1 MTSRGSS
8 SNSNSNFHHRS
19 SLKQSN
25 KPFKGTTKA
34 KSAVSRGKIDQKT
47 LVSSNS
53 GINLMNSISKVDR
66 KNQSKLKQLF
76 RKSELS
82 DLRKMFQGVDG
93 VPRTVALIP
102 LTPNA
107 NPFTILQGLYKGA
120 GVEYNCQTSNCPLYV
135 ETFKQNIRFFCPD
148 RNNLLQVIDS
158 AAGVDTLL
166 FVVSAK
172 DECIDEL
179 GVDLLEVLRAQ
190 GMCTAVACIQ
200 DLESSVKMAKQHEL
214 RLSWLNSL
222 TYHLASTLHPR
233 LFSSDHF
240 EIRRESLEMLRIIC
254 QMAIYEGISWR
265 DTHPYLVAEKTEI
278 IEAEAETEKNL
289 VLRITG
295 RVRGSRAFSV
305 NQIVHIPG
313 IGDFQLSKLSAI
325 STRRSIK
332 NFNFMQTESNE
343 FVDVSF
349 PDPEHQEQLFNFK
362 NSTDEQVKNQQME
375 GIESES
381 RDKIIVR
388 VPKGTSAYQARI
400 IHEAGLDYNNES
412 GSDSEN
418 GNGNGNGNV
427 VIDEKLIIKDA
438 NESISDDEEELTDV
452 DINEQEDSKKIKDRE
467 DRETEEALQDYAAI
481 KRRQLDE
488 SEPLSKYFPDA
499 VEVPEDQTARAR
511 FSKYRGVESLRT
523 SEWDTSADVAP
534 DYLDDIFEFDNFKL
548 SMKRALTVNQN
559 DENIAYRPG
568 ALVQMD
574 LCLDNFLQSQATN
587 RQIIEEVLNRPLSQ
601 VPLCIFG
608 LLAHEQKYSVLNFNI
623 QPRSTAIV
631 RNKETV
637 LMIYGFRRLEVS
649 PVYSDAS
656 HGHNLHLMNRIMPT
670 DCSCT
675 ASVLAPIAYPPTSVL
690 FFKAKDSSNYNCV
703 SLVASG
709 SLESVKASRKILK
722 RITFI
727 GYPFKINRRTCTV
740 RFMFFNPADVNWFRP
755 IELITSRQFRRGHIK
770 ESLGTHGY
778 MKCIFDNQI
787 QQNEQIAMHLYKRI
801 YPKWLTRICNLTTLA
816 IQNDRPE
823 SNNDNDSN
831 SMEL

>member
-1 MTSRGSS
+1 MSSGGSS
-8 SNSNSNFHHRS
+8 SSNFHHRS

-34 KSAVSRGKIDQKT
+34 KSAVARGKIDQKT

-66 KNQSKLKQLF
+66 KNQSKLKQLI

-82 DLRKMFQGVDG
+82 DLRKMFHGVDG

-120 GVEYNCQTSNCPLYV
+120 GMEYNIQASKSTLYV

-200 DLESSVKMAKQHEL
+200 DLESSVKSAKQHEL

-240 EIRRESLEMLRIIC
+240 EIRRESVEMLRIIS

-278 IEAEAETEKNL
+278 IEAENETKM
-289 VLRITG
+289 VLRISG

-325 STRRSIK
+325 STRRSSK
-332 NFNFMQTESNE
+332 NLNSMQTESNE
-343 FVDVSF
+343 FVAVSI

-362 NSTDEQVKNQQME
+362 NLINEHVKNQQME

-381 RDKIIVR
+381 REKIIVR

-400 IHEAGLDYNNES
+400 IHEAGLDSDNENETD
-412 GSDSEN
+412 SDSE
-418 GNGNGNGNV
+418 GDREGDHS
-427 VIDEKLIIKDA
+427 VIDEK
-438 NESISDDEEELTDV
+438 SILRDSIENTSDEELTDV
-452 DINEQEDSKKIKDRE
+452 DINEQDDSKKVKDRE

-488 SEPLSKYFPDA
+488 SEPLSKFFPDA
-499 VEVPEDQTARAR
+499 VEVPEDQSARSR

-534 DYLDDIFEFDNFKL
+534 DYLDNIFEFDNFKL

-559 DENIAYRPG
+559 DENNVNSHYRPG
-568 ALVQMD
+568 ALIQMD
-574 LCLDNFLQSQATN
+574 LCLDNFLESQTTN
-587 RQIIEEVLNRPLSQ
+587 IQLIEEVLNRPLSQ

-623 QPRSTAIV
+623 QPRSTAVV
-631 RNKETV
+631 RNKEAV

-670 DCSCT
+670 DRSCT

-690 FFKAKDSSNYNCV
+690 FFKSKDSSNNCV
-703 SLVASG
+703 SLLASG
-709 SLESVKASRKILK
+709 SLESVKANRKILK

-801 YPKWLTRICNLTTLA
+801 YPKWLTRTCNLTTLA

-823 SNNDNDSN
+823 SKNENDSN